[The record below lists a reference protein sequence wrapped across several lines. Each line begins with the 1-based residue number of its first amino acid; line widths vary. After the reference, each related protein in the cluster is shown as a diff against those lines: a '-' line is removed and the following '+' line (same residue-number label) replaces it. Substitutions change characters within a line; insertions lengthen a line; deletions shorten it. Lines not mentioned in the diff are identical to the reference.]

1 MVLPDRGVAFICGFA
16 DRRLVCGIWIIS
28 ELLER
33 GDTFFLG
40 ELPLT
45 VLLVLGEKKQ
55 LREIEAFGQPYAI
68 LYYAVS
74 AAAGQLL
81 YEKGFFFVT
90 FVWGAALAAALI
102 KRWRDGGSLSTVKK

>member
-1 MVLPDRGVAFICGFA
+1 M
-16 DRRLVCGIWIIS
+16 
-28 ELLER
+28 
-33 GDTFFLG
+33 
-40 ELPLT
+40 
-45 VLLVLGEKKQ
+45 LLVLGEKKQ

-68 LYYAVS
+68 LYYVVS

>member
-16 DRRLVCGIWIIS
+16 DHRLVCGIWIIS

-55 LREIEAFGQPYAI
+55 LREIETFGQPYVI
-68 LYYAVS
+68 LYYVVS

-81 YEKGFFFVT
+81 YEKDSFCDICVGSGSGCGTDKEVE
-90 FVWGAALAAALI
+90 
-102 KRWRDGGSLSTVKK
+102 RWRQSINC

>member
-1 MVLPDRGVAFICGFA
+1 MDYIRTAGTG
-16 DRRLVCGIWIIS
+16 RH
-28 ELLER
+28 
-33 GDTFFLG
+33 FFLG

-55 LREIEAFGQPYAI
+55 LQEIETFGQPYVI
-68 LYYAVS
+68 LYYVVS

-81 YEKGFFFVT
+81 YEKGFFCDICV
-90 FVWGAALAAALI
+90 GAALAAALI

>member
-1 MVLPDRGVAFICGFA
+1 MVLSDRGVAFICGFA

-28 ELLER
+28 ELLE
-33 GDTFFLG
+33 LG

-45 VLLVLGEKKQ
+45 VLLALGEKKQ
-55 LREIEAFGQPYAI
+55 LREIEAFGQPYVI
-68 LYYAVS
+68 LYYVVS

-90 FVWGAALAAALI
+90 FVWGVALAAALI